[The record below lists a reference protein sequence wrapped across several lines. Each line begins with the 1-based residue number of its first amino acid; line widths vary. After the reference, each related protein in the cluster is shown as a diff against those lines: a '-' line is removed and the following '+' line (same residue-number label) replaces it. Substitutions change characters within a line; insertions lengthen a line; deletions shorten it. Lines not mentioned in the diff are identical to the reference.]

1 MGTILD
7 AIAGLPPW
15 LVLGL
20 VFLLPALEASTFIGI
35 VVPGEIAVLVGGV
48 IAHTGSLP
56 LWAVVVAASL
66 GAVLGDNVGYQVGH
80 RFGPTMLDRLP
91 KRLVAAGD
99 LDRALDVVRRRG
111 AIAVI
116 TGRWVAA
123 LRALI
128 PGVAGMSEVPMRRF
142 VLANLVGGV
151 TWATAIALIGYG
163 AGAGYR
169 TAERRLG
176 LGSEILLG
184 VLVILVVIW
193 VLRSRHRRRT
203 GADG

>member
-1 MGTILD
+1 MD

-20 VFLLPALEASTFIGI
+20 VFLLPALEASTFLGI

-48 IAHTGSLP
+48 IAHSGRLP
-56 LWAVVVAASL
+56 LWTVVVAASV
-66 GAVLGDNVGYQVGH
+66 GAVVGDNVGYQVG
-80 RFGPTMLDRLP
+80 RRLGASTLDRLP
-91 KRLVAAGD
+91 RKLVAAGD
-99 LDRALDVVRRRG
+99 LQRALEVVRRRG

-123 LRALI
+123 LRALV
-128 PGVAGMSEVPMRRF
+128 PGVAGMSGLGRRRF
-142 VLANLVGGV
+142 LVANLVGGV

-193 VLRSRHRRRT
+193 VLRTRRRRRR